1 METLAKDNLMSG
13 RFVIS
18 ELFEILGRKDG
29 ARIDI
34 NGTTAGLS
42 KYSNEEKQNYL
53 AGRHQ
58 SSR

>member
-1 METLAKDNLMSG
+1 MSG

-18 ELFEILGRKDG
+18 ELFKILGRKDA

-34 NGTTAGLS
+34 NGTTARLS
-42 KYSNEEKQNYL
+42 KYSNKEKQNYL